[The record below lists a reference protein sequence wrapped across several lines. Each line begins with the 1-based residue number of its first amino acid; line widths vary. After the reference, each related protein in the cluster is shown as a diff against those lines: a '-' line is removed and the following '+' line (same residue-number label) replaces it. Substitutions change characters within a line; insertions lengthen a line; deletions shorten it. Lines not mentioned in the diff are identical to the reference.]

1 MNRCVIALFFLLALV
16 AAEKKT
22 LRQRRN
28 VLEVETKERAAELLD
43 SLWAENGIKAHNNR
57 KLENRK
63 LQATESKSS
72 KGSKSMSFYYY

>member
-28 VLEVETKERAAELLD
+28 VLEVETKEKAAELLD
-43 SLWAENGIKAHNNR
+43 SLWVENGIKTHNNR
-57 KLENRK
+57 KLQNRK
-63 LQATESKSS
+63 LQKGSTESKS
-72 KGSKSMSFYYY
+72 SKSMSFYYY

>member
-43 SLWAENGIKAHNNR
+43 SLWAENGIKKHNNR
-57 KLENRK
+57 KLSKNGS
-63 LQATESKSS
+63 TESKS
-72 KGSKSMSFYYY
+72 SKSMSFYYY

>member
-1 MNRCVIALFFLLALV
+1 MSRFVLVALFFLLALV

-43 SLWAENGIKAHNNR
+43 SLWSENGITKHAHR
-57 KLENRK
+57 KLPK
-63 LQATESKSS
+63 GKTESGSS
-72 KGSKSMSFYYY
+72 KDSKTMSFYYY

>member
-43 SLWAENGIKAHNNR
+43 SLWAENGIKTHNNR